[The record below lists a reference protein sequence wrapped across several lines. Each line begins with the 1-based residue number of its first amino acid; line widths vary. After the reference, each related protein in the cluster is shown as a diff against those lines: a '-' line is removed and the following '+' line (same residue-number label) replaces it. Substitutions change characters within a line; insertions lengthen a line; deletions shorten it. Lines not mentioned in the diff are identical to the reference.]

1 MKLIKQ
7 RNKIKFSTFIIEI
20 IFTFNVVLM
29 ILNLPFF
36 IKLIV
41 GALSTFTMII
51 LFLLSSFK
59 DYIES
64 RAPKLLAYIN
74 KIKEQNKEKII
85 EKKLEILKAHINNR
99 ANNIF
104 WSGIS
109 LLMLDLSI
117 YVFCLLLYKIS
128 GVQIS
133 QNSIII
139 ILAEI
144 IALFVPLSLS
154 GYYLG
159 KNLKELRKIQ
169 SIMIE
174 SIDKESKLED
184 ININF

>member
-1 MKLIKQ
+1 
-7 RNKIKFSTFIIEI
+7 
-20 IFTFNVVLM
+20 
-29 ILNLPFF
+29 
-36 IKLIV
+36 
-41 GALSTFTMII
+41 
-51 LFLLSSFK
+51 
-59 DYIES
+59 
-64 RAPKLLAYIN
+64 
-74 KIKEQNKEKII
+74 
-85 EKKLEILKAHINNR
+85 
-99 ANNIF
+99 
-104 WSGIS
+104 
-109 LLMLDLSI
+109 MLDLSI